1 MTLNDSI
8 INYPCAFPIKVM
20 GVNQPDFKSAVIH
33 ICQQLDPS
41 FNLNQ
46 IEERNSKANNYLGL
60 TVTIQATSRAQLDE
74 IYRTLSTHPLVRVV
88 L

>member
-1 MTLNDSI
+1 
-8 INYPCAFPIKVM
+8 M

-74 IYRTLSTHPLVRVV
+74 ILAQHAHFSSILERQARAVPPDETRSFHSPISD
-88 L
+88 

>member
-1 MTLNDSI
+1 MTLNDSL

-41 FNLNQ
+41 FNLIQ
-46 IEERNSKANNYLGL
+46 IEDRNSKAN
-60 TVTIQATSRAQLDE
+60 
-74 IYRTLSTHPLVRVV
+74 
-88 L
+88 